1 MIGTWN
7 SLLPTMIQGR
17 LLLKKKFHNM
27 PMMVRLKSMKNI
39 IGNFTTYQWKQK
51 GKKEKMNIEDYQEK
65 IEFWAEARGL
75 NHLEFAEKQCNKV
88 MEELGEFAGN
98 LARGK
103 CVKDDIGDIFVT
115 IVILAKQIGV
125 QVDFS
130 KNELSNNFYY
140 GEPIRIYSLVGLLVS
155 CDDEKQFES
164 ISKKLMNEILTFCI
178 KNDIQFL
185 ECVQIAW
192 DEIKSRKGKMVN
204 GSFIKESDLVS

>member
-1 MIGTWN
+1 
-7 SLLPTMIQGR
+7 
-17 LLLKKKFHNM
+17 M
-27 PMMVRLKSMKNI
+27 PMMAKLKFIKNMI
-39 IGNFTTYQWKQK
+39 EGFTIFQCKQK
-51 GKKEKMNIEDYQEK
+51 GKNEKMNIEDYQEK

-75 NHLEFAEKQCNKV
+75 NKPEFAEKQCNKV

-115 IVILAKQIGV
+115 IVILTKQKGI

-140 GEPIRIYSLVGLLVS
+140 GWPIRIYSLVGLLVS
-155 CDDEKQFES
+155 CEVENQFES

-178 KNDIQFL
+178 KNNIQFL

-192 DEIKSRKGKMVN
+192 DEIKSRKGRMVN
-204 GSFIKESDLVS
+204 GSFVKESDLVS